1 MSTPELLRKRLQKNW
16 FDFLR
21 LNSTKFS
28 SNIISGASPP
38 SLFVGNHGYP
48 KIRIGPLVP
57 PLHGNTAILDSPESW
72 SGKSIDQIV
81 NYRMNL
87 VRGVATCDANSVSG
101 SYINSLQE
109 IAMSAVP
116 VESTATFVKRPMASR
131 DIFSKSN
138 ETPSMLTAQISNFKT
153 YATKTEPKIE
163 KVYYDTDM
171 PSNDAM
177 MDLYNNGVSISQI
190 SKVLSVGMIGR
201 KSARKLVPTKWSI
214 SATDQTISA
223 NLIRIIQDYQP
234 WDQYGVFTYSHLGN
248 RYSIILIP
256 DPIWS
261 FEMVEAWFDT
271 NGTIVFGSD
280 YEDARGLSHY
290 PTIAGAYF
298 AARLG
303 VTEYLKRTNQL
314 ASVLVFR
321 EIQPEY
327 VLPVG
332 VWQIRE
338 GIRMALRSK
347 PVILPNLESSMSNG
361 IKSGSVSLTEWAR
374 NSRIL
379 KERRKQRRISDFCVE
394 Q

>member
-48 KIRIGPLVP
+48 KIRVGPLVP

-87 VRGVATCDANSVSG
+87 VRGVVTCDANSVSG

-131 DIFSKSN
+131 DIFSKSD

-177 MDLYNNGVSISQI
+177 MDLYSNGVSISQI

-201 KSARKLVPTKWSI
+201 KSARKLVPTK
-214 SATDQTISA
+214 
-223 NLIRIIQDYQP
+223 
-234 WDQYGVFTYSHLGN
+234 
-248 RYSIILIP
+248 
-256 DPIWS
+256 
-261 FEMVEAWFDT
+261 
-271 NGTIVFGSD
+271 
-280 YEDARGLSHY
+280 
-290 PTIAGAYF
+290 
-298 AARLG
+298 
-303 VTEYLKRTNQL
+303 
-314 ASVLVFR
+314 
-321 EIQPEY
+321 
-327 VLPVG
+327 
-332 VWQIRE
+332 
-338 GIRMALRSK
+338 
-347 PVILPNLESSMSNG
+347 
-361 IKSGSVSLTEWAR
+361 
-374 NSRIL
+374 
-379 KERRKQRRISDFCVE
+379 
-394 Q
+394 

>member
-1 MSTPELLRKRLQKNW
+1 MSTAEILRKKLQKNW

-21 LNSTKFS
+21 LNSIMFS

-48 KIRIGPLVP
+48 KIRVGPLVP

-81 NYRMNL
+81 SYRMNL
-87 VRGVATCDANSVSG
+87 VRGIVTCDANSVSG

-116 VESTATFVKRPMASR
+116 VESTATFFKRPMASQ
-131 DIFSKSN
+131 DIFSKSD

-153 YATKTEPKIE
+153 YATKIEPKIE

-171 PSNDAM
+171 PSNEAM
-177 MDLYNNGVSISQI
+177 IDLYNNGVSISQI
-190 SKVLSVGMIGR
+190 SKVLSVGMLGR

-223 NLIRIIQDYQP
+223 NLIRIIKDYQP
-234 WDQYGVFTYSHLGN
+234 WDQYDVFTYSHLGN

-256 DPIWS
+256 DPVWS

-271 NGTIVFGSD
+271 KGTIVFGSD
-280 YEDARGLSHY
+280 YEDARGLTHY

-298 AARLG
+298 AARLA
-303 VTEYLKRTNQL
+303 VTEYLKRTNRL
-314 ASVLVFR
+314 ASVLIFR

-347 PVILPNLESSMSNG
+347 PVILPNLESSMNFG
-361 IKSGSVSLTEWAR
+361 IKDGSVSLTEWAR
-374 NSRIL
+374 NSMIL
-379 KERRKQRRISDFCVE
+379 KERRQQRRISDWI
-394 Q
+394 

>member
-1 MSTPELLRKRLQKNW
+1 MSTAEILRKKLQKNW

-21 LNSTKFS
+21 LNSIMFS

-48 KIRIGPLVP
+48 KIRVGPLVP

-81 NYRMNL
+81 SYRMNL
-87 VRGVATCDANSVSG
+87 VRGIVTCDANSVSG

-116 VESTATFVKRPMASR
+116 VESTATFFKRPMASQ
-131 DIFSKSN
+131 DIFSKSD

-153 YATKTEPKIE
+153 YATKIEPKIE

-171 PSNDAM
+171 PSNEAM

-190 SKVLSVGMIGR
+190 SKVLSVGMLGR

-223 NLIRIIQDYQP
+223 NLIRIIKDYQP
-234 WDQYGVFTYSHLGN
+234 WDQYDVFTYSHLGN

-256 DPIWS
+256 DPVWS

-271 NGTIVFGSD
+271 KGTIVFGSD
-280 YEDARGLSHY
+280 YEDARGLTHY

-298 AARLG
+298 AARLA
-303 VTEYLKRTNQL
+303 VTEYLKRTNRL
-314 ASVLVFR
+314 ASVLIFR

-347 PVILPNLESSMSNG
+347 PVILPNLESSMNFG
-361 IKSGSVSLTEWAR
+361 IKGGSVSLTEWAR
-374 NSRIL
+374 NSMIL
-379 KERRKQRRISDFCVE
+379 KERRQQRRISDWI
-394 Q
+394 

>member
-1 MSTPELLRKRLQKNW
+1 MSTVEILRKRLQKNW
-16 FDFLR
+16 FDFLK
-21 LNSTKFS
+21 LNSTKLS

-38 SLFVGNHGYP
+38 SLFVGHHGYP
-48 KIRIGPLVP
+48 KIRVGPLVP

-87 VRGVATCDANSVSG
+87 IRGIVTCDANNVSG

-116 VESTATFVKRPMASR
+116 VESTATFVKRPLALQ
-131 DIFSKSN
+131 DIFSKS
-138 ETPSMLTAQISNFKT
+138 EDTPSMLTAQISNFKT
-153 YATKTEPKIE
+153 YATKIEPDIE

-171 PSNDAM
+171 PSNEAM
-177 MDLYNNGVSISQI
+177 MDLYNRGVSISQI
-190 SKVLSVGMIGR
+190 AKVLSVGMLGR
-201 KSARKLVPTKWSI
+201 KNARRLVPTRWSI

-223 NLIRIIQDYQP
+223 NLIRVIKDYQT
-234 WDQYGVFTYSHLGN
+234 WDQYNVFTYSHLGN

-271 NGTIVFGSD
+271 KGTIVFGSD
-280 YEDARGLSHY
+280 FEDGRGLTHY

-298 AARLG
+298 AARLA
-303 VTEYLKRTNQL
+303 VTEYLERTKRL
-314 ASVLVFR
+314 ASVLILR
-321 EIQPEY
+321 EIHPEY

-338 GIRMALRSK
+338 GIRMAMRNK
-347 PVILPNLESSMSNG
+347 PVILHSIDSSTNFG
-361 IKSGSVSLTEWAR
+361 IKGGSVSLTEWVG

-379 KERRKQRRISDFCVE
+379 KERRQQKRISDFFME

>member
-1 MSTPELLRKRLQKNW
+1 MSTAEILRKKLQKNW

-21 LNSTKFS
+21 LNSTIFS

-38 SLFVGNHGYP
+38 SLFVGNYGYP
-48 KIRIGPLVP
+48 KIRVGPLVP
-57 PLHGNTAILDSPESW
+57 PLHGNTAILDNPESW

-87 VRGVATCDANSVSG
+87 VRGIVTCDANSVSG

-109 IAMSAVP
+109 IAMSVVP
-116 VESTATFVKRPMASR
+116 VESTAIFVKRPIASQ
-131 DIFSKSN
+131 DIFSKSD

-153 YATKTEPKIE
+153 HATRIEPKIE

-171 PSNDAM
+171 PSNQAM

-190 SKVLSVGMIGR
+190 SKVFSVGMLGR
-201 KSARKLVPTKWSI
+201 KNARKLVPTKWSI
-214 SATDQTISA
+214 SVTDQTISA
-223 NLIRIIQDYQP
+223 NLIEIIKDYQT
-234 WDQYGVFTYSHLGN
+234 WGQYDVFTYSHLGN

-256 DPIWS
+256 DPVWS
-261 FEMVEAWFDT
+261 FEMVEAWFDSK
-271 NGTIVFGSD
+271 GAIVFGSD
-280 YEDARGLSHY
+280 YEDARGLTHY

-298 AARLG
+298 AARLA
-303 VTEYLKRTNQL
+303 VTEYLKRTNRL
-314 ASVLVFR
+314 ASVLIFR

-347 PVILPNLESSMSNG
+347 PVN
-361 IKSGSVSLTEWAR
+361 
-374 NSRIL
+374 
-379 KERRKQRRISDFCVE
+379 
-394 Q
+394 